1 MVKINSYNL
10 WIKYFPFT
18 GKRDKKLS
26 QIVVRIK
33 DMGPSLEVT
42 KWGARLEYGQDIED
56 LKQNMSGSS
65 SCHITP
71 YEDSPLSLG
80 KTPSNFLIAK
90 K

>member
-1 MVKINSYNL
+1 MVKINSYYL

-42 KWGARLEYGQDIED
+42 KWGARLEYEQNIED

-65 SCHITP
+65 SCNITP
-71 YEDSPLSLG
+71 YEEGSI
-80 KTPSNFLIAK
+80 FEV
-90 K
+90 